1 MTKLM
6 QRLLLGSAV
15 AAGMLA
21 MIGHASADPVT
32 LQWWTNATGDPL
44 KSIFQKAAD
53 DYHAAHPDVT
63 IQVTPIQNEQI
74 GTKITLALQSDSP
87 PDIYFNQGAHLLADQ
102 AESGKVADITD
113 ATKSWIGD
121 LGSSPTGWQV
131 DGKQMGIPYTVHVVG
146 FWYRK
151 DLFEKAGIADAPK
164 TMADLNDAVSKLKAA
179 GIAPIA
185 LGGKDRWPDA
195 FYYDLFALRLCDK
208 ATLTAQ
214 LAAGKLE
221 DKCFTDA
228 GQATLDFLKSEPFQ
242 DGFNGTS
249 AQQGPGSSAGLVAN
263 GKAAM
268 ELQGTWDLG
277 VMTGLTDD
285 KDLPSKIG
293 WFPFPAIDGGKG
305 DPTAALGGG
314 DGFSCTTGPNL
325 ATCVDFLHFLS
336 SKDIQESL
344 IKANSITIPIV
355 AAAAEAISLPVLQN
369 VVDFNSK
376 AAYVQTYFDLAL
388 PTAQGQAL
396 DAAAADLFGGQ
407 GSASSVADATNAAQ

>member
-1 MTKLM
+1 MTL
-6 QRLLLGSAV
+6 RLGKFLFGAGIATF
-15 AAGMLA
+15 AAA
-21 MIGHASADPVT
+21 MTAQSYAAPVT
-32 LQWWTNATGDPL
+32 LQWWTNAVSDPL
-44 KSIFQKAAD
+44 KGIFQKAAD

-74 GTKITLALQSDSP
+74 GTKITLALQSDTP

-102 AESGKVADITD
+102 SESGKVADITD
-113 ATKSWIGD
+113 AAKSWLPD

-131 DGKQMGIPYTVHVVG
+131 EGKQMGIPYTVHVVG

-151 DLFEKAGIADAPK
+151 DLFEKAGISAAPK
-164 TMADLNDAVSKLKAA
+164 TMAELNDAVTKLKAA

-208 ATLTAQ
+208 ATIDSQ
-214 LAAGKLE
+214 LAAGKLT

-228 GQATLDFLKSEPFQ
+228 GQATIDFVKSNPFQ
-242 DGFNGTS
+242 EGFNGTS

-268 ELQGTWDLG
+268 ELQGTWDVG
-277 VMTGLTDD
+277 VMASLTDD
-285 KDLPSKIG
+285 KDLASKMG

-305 DPTAALGGG
+305 DPSAALGGG
-314 DGFSCTTGPNL
+314 DGFSCTNGPNL

-355 AAAAEAISLPVLQN
+355 AAAAEAISLPVLKD
-369 VVDFNSK
+369 VVDFNGK

-396 DAAAADLFGGQ
+396 DAAAADLFAGT
-407 GSASSVADATNAAQ
+407 GSASSVADATNSAQ

>member
-1 MTKLM
+1 MRLKP
-6 QRLLLGSAV
+6 RNLLLASSLI
-15 AAGMLA
+15 AGMTALSGQA
-21 MIGHASADPVT
+21 FADAVT
-32 LQWWTNATGDPL
+32 LQWWTNAVSDPL
-44 KSIFQKAAD
+44 KGIFQKAAD

-113 ATKSWIGD
+113 ATKGWIGD
-121 LGSSPTGWQV
+121 LGSAPAGWQV
-131 DGKQMGIPYTVHVVG
+131 AGKQMGIPYTVHVVG

-151 DLFEKAGIADAPK
+151 DLFAKAGIAAAPK
-164 TMADLNDAVSKLKAA
+164 TMAELNDAVAKLKTA

-208 ATLTAQ
+208 ATMTAQ
-214 LAAGKLE
+214 LAAGKLT

-228 GQATLDFLKSEPFQ
+228 GQATIDFVKSNPFN

-277 VMTGLTDD
+277 VMASLTDD

-305 DPTAALGGG
+305 DPSAALGGG

-344 IKANSITIPIV
+344 IKANSITIPV
-355 AAAAEAISLPVLQN
+355 VGAAAEAISSPVLQS
-369 VVDFNSK
+369 VVDFNGK

-396 DAAAADLFGGQ
+396 DAAAADLFAGQ
-407 GSASSVADATNAAQ
+407 GSASSVADAANAAQ